1 MSFLDSYVV
10 NSFNKTFTTLATLF
24 GVVFLFVEIPSTA
37 VSLGDFVVSSKSLA
51 LCLALFFFIAVYIFI
66 WFRANK
72 LRKISIDVDST
83 TVVVKAGNL
92 FEEPGLIAIAFNEY
106 FDTTVDNKIISER
119 SLNGIFIKDVLG
131 ITNTSDLDSFI
142 EGNIGESQK
151 LDVVER
157 PVGKAQKYVLG
168 TACLYLDRYILT
180 AFAKFNERNEAHLTM
195 PEYLEF
201 LINFWDEVNSIYA
214 ARSVS
219 VPIFGS
225 GITRIKEHK
234 RITDEQLLKIMLWTF
249 KISEMRF
256 THPAKLTI
264 IVHHEKINTI
274 NLTSIKELSNG
285 L

>member
-142 EGNIGESQK
+142 EDNIGESQK

-168 TACLYLDRYILT
+168 TACLYSDRYILT